1 VAVFVLFVVGAM
13 AALSIDVTTMYT
25 ARSEAQLAVDS
36 AALAGARVLANSGAT
51 SDPNSA
57 TDGLM
62 AAAQRLAKTVAK
74 QVAEQNKIGGNPVSG
89 LNLTP
94 AIFFGGPWF
103 NPTITVNVKVS
114 NLPTFFA
121 RVWGRTT
128 LAVAAF
134 ATAEA
139 YNPSGANNGALGQT
153 ATPVAPLCVK
163 PWLLPNMD
171 PSNSGKP
178 IFDSTTGA
186 ITTGSNL
193 LGWSS
198 SSAPTP
204 TPMNL
209 SCPGGDCTTLPAPTP
224 WQYYPG
230 NNDATSFP
238 EPTFSLP
245 TCSQIGTPTA
255 YQYSIAGCIQ
265 MPISCNS
272 NNVNIDMADDP
283 GRFKNTANAV
293 NCLTNAA
300 NGGDT
305 VTTTDPPNQAIEF
318 VAGSGSPA
326 AVANSALIGQDVM
339 VSNSLV
345 TVPVIN
351 NPPGTPVNP
360 VTIIG
365 FVQLF
370 LNPDGNPAPNNGPTM
385 GNVNTTVINVVGC
398 GTSATGTPI
407 ILGNGVSP
415 VAVRLITR

>member
-1 VAVFVLFVVGAM
+1 MAVFVLFVVGAM

-25 ARSEAQLAVDS
+25 ARSEAQLVVDS

-62 AAAQRLAKTVAK
+62 VLAQTLAKTVAT
-74 QVAEQNKIGGNPVSG
+74 QVAEQNKIGGNTVAG
-89 LNLTP
+89 TNLTP
-94 AIFFGGPWF
+94 AISFGGSWF
-103 NPTITVNVKVS
+103 NPTITVNAKVT

-121 RVWGRTT
+121 RIWGRTT
-128 LAVAAF
+128 LAVAAS

-171 PSNSGKP
+171 PSNPTYPP
-178 IFDSTTGA
+178 IFNSTTGA

-198 SSAPTP
+198 TG
-204 TPMNL
+204 TGGRPMSL
-209 SCPGGDCTTLPAPTP
+209 SCPAGNCSTLPAPVA

-245 TCSQIGTPTA
+245 TCSGIGRPTA
-255 YQYSIAGCIQ
+255 YEYSIAGCIQ
-265 MPISCNS
+265 TPISCTS
-272 NNVNIDMADDP
+272 NNVNIDMANNRRLNRD
-283 GRFKNTANAV
+283 TAEAV

-300 NGGDT
+300 DGGDT
-305 VTTTDPPNQAIEF
+305 VTTTPNQPIEF
-318 VAGSGSPA
+318 VAGAGSPA
-326 AVANSALIGQDVM
+326 AVANPALIGQYVM
-339 VSNSLV
+339 VSDSLV
-345 TVPVIN
+345 TVPVFN
-351 NPPGTPVNP
+351 STTGVAPVNP

-370 LNPDGNPAPNNGPTM
+370 LNPDGTQAPNT
-385 GNVNTTVINVVGC
+385 GNVNTTVINLVGC
-398 GTSATGTPI
+398 GTSAAGTPI

-415 VAVRLITR
+415 VAVRLITPSS

>member
-1 VAVFVLFVVGAM
+1 MAVFVLFVVGAM

-57 TDGLM
+57 TDNLM
-62 AAAQRLAKTVAK
+62 TLAQQLAVTVAT
-74 QVAEQNKIGGNPVSG
+74 QVAEQNKIGGNVVLGP
-89 LNLTP
+89 NLTP
-94 AIFFGGPWF
+94 AISFGGSWF
-103 NPTITVNVKVS
+103 NPTITVNVKIS

-121 RVWGRTT
+121 RIWGRTT
-128 LAVAAF
+128 LAVAAS

-139 YNPSGANNGALGQT
+139 YNPSGAYNGPLGQT
-153 ATPVAPLCVK
+153 GTPVAPLCVK

-178 IFDSTTGA
+178 IFDPTSGA
-186 ITTGSNL
+186 ITPTSNL

-198 SSAPTP
+198 LQSGVTMS
-204 TPMNL
+204 L
-209 SCPGGDCTTLPAPTP
+209 SCPNGNCSTLLPPAP

-245 TCSQIGTPTA
+245 SCTRMGAPTA
-255 YQYSIAGCIQ
+255 YEYSIAGCIQ
-265 MPISCNS
+265 TPISCTS
-272 NNVNIDMADDP
+272 NGVNIDMANNRRLNRD
-283 GRFKNTANAV
+283 TAEAV

-300 NGGDT
+300 DGGDT
-305 VTTTDPPNQAIEF
+305 VATTAPPTQAIEF
-318 VAGSGSPA
+318 VAGAGSPA
-326 AVANSALIGQDVM
+326 AVATPALIGKYVM
-339 VSNSLV
+339 VSDSLV
-345 TVPVIN
+345 TVPVFN
-351 NPPGTPVNP
+351 STAAAPTNP

-370 LNPDGNPAPNNGPTM
+370 LNPDGNPAPNNGPTS
-385 GNVNTTVINVVGC
+385 GNVKTTVVNLVGC

-415 VAVRLITR
+415 VAVRLITPSS